1 MSTFPLGT
9 TPTVLVLR
17 ALLVVLPCAALA
29 LALPE
34 VPHWAAIVLTVV
46 CSAVW
51 ATDPDHIA
59 GAVALVVV
67 AGWWTAHGVVD
78 WHLLVVGALLLAAH
92 VVATVLAHGPATLP
106 VDPRLAGLWLRRA
119 LLTLLPM
126 PVTYA
131 AVLGLD
137 ADQAPAWTWT
147 VAAVLVAALLV
158 ATARLTRVEAE

>member
-1 MSTFPLGT
+1 MSILPPGT
-9 TPTVLVLR
+9 TPTVMLR
-17 ALLVVLPCAALA
+17 ALLLVLPCAALA

-34 VPHWAAIVLTVV
+34 VPHWAVIVLTVV
-46 CSAVW
+46 CAAVW
-51 ATDPDHIA
+51 VADPDSIA
-59 GAVALVVV
+59 GAVTLVVV

-78 WHLLVVGALLLAAH
+78 WHLLVVAVLLLTAH

-106 VDPRLAGLWLRRA
+106 VDPHLAALWLRRG
-119 LLTLLPM
+119 LLTLVPL

-137 ADQAPAWTWT
+137 ADRAPSWTWT
-147 VAAVLVAALLV
+147 VAAVLVAGLLL